1 MLACLGIGTPSLA
14 YDFWI
19 RQIERLKHAYTVNA
33 AAMFFNTSVLLAFL
47 PFSRFITANAQELQ
61 LSGLRSSSHIW
72 CRWSN
77 KDHSPVPP
85 FVRQDGL
92 ACGRVGWVGSTH
104 PQCNRHHPDY
114 YISIFDFGIPTK
126 KTLHSPWRH
135 PKLGAHIP
143 KKCIKTISTHVQKL
157 KVSWSIGPH
166 DRGKGTLDPMSMVL
180 TVMPLCGMCLSC
192 VFLGLFC
199 PRQFFL
205 GENWEQKSWR
215 TRSIRV
221 LYPSLRMQSK
231 VYKLI

>member
-1 MLACLGIGTPSLA
+1 
-14 YDFWI
+14 
-19 RQIERLKHAYTVNA
+19 
-33 AAMFFNTSVLLAFL
+33 MFFNTSVLLAFL

-85 FVRQDGL
+85 FVRQHGL
-92 ACGRVGWVGSTH
+92 ACGRVGWVGLIYPPTMQSSPPGLLH
-104 PQCNRHHPDY
+104 INFWFR
-114 YISIFDFGIPTK
+114 IPTK
-126 KTLHSPWRH
+126 KPFIRH
-135 PKLGAHIP
+135 WPPKLGAPIP
-143 KKCIKTISTHVQKL
+143 KKMHKNHLNTCAKTSKT
-157 KVSWSIGPH
+157 WSIGPH
-166 DRGKGTLDPMSMVL
+166 YLGKGTLDPMSMVL

-199 PRQFFL
+199 PRQIFCW
-205 GENWEQKSWR
+205 GKNWEQKSWI

-231 VYKLI
+231 VYKLCIYIYIFIFR